1 MGKFK
6 ITLISDTHTKHNQLS
21 TTKLLRKMDQPLD
34 LPGGDILIHAGDFM
48 NSGYYKTEA
57 IEFFNWFEAITNYD
71 TKIFIAG
78 NHDRI
83 MEDDPTWAQGYLTGY
98 KTIEYL
104 QDEELALYFD
114 GPNGDMP
121 EENVRIY
128 GSPWQPEFCNWAFN
142 LPRNGKEMKAR
153 WDAIPDNTDILITH
167 SPPFGHLDI
176 PGGNTIRVGC
186 EMLRYRV
193 DEIKPK
199 IHVFGHIHG
208 SWGHYFDGHTHFF
221 NASVLDE
228 RYNYAH
234 LPFNFEWDNITNEM
248 LWL

>member
-6 ITLISDTHTKHNQLS
+6 ITLISDTHTKHNH
-21 TTKLLRKMDQPLD
+21 LRND

-48 NSGYYKTEA
+48 SSGYGSYEA
-57 IEFFNWFEAITNYD
+57 EEFFKWFEAINNYD
-71 TKIFIAG
+71 TKVFIAG

-83 MEDDPTWAQGYLTGY
+83 IEDEPEWVQRTLPGY

-114 GPNGDMP
+114 GPNGDIP

-142 LPRNGKEMKAR
+142 LPRNGEEMKAR
-153 WDAIPDNTDILITH
+153 WDAIPDNTDILVTH
-167 SPPFGHLDI
+167 GPPFGYLDI
-176 PGGNTIRVGC
+176 PGGQSIRVGC
-186 EMLRYRV
+186 EMLRHRV
-193 DEIKPK
+193 DTIRPK

-208 SWGHYFDGHTHFF
+208 SWGHYFNGHTHFF

-228 RYNYAH
+228 RYSYAH
-234 LPFNFEWDNITNEM
+234 APFTFEWDNITNEIT
-248 LWL
+248 WL